1 MRQFVYDSWNSVMN
15 AEVSPL
21 RNIPDTMV
29 RHMVLQI
36 LAWMWCIAFSM
47 IVGSFV
53 VFGISMV
60 AHVVLL
66 AAIAITV

>member
-1 MRQFVYDSWNSVMN
+1 MREWIYDSWNSVMN

-29 RHMVLQI
+29 RHMELQI

-66 AAIAITV
+66 ALSLIHI